1 MAEGF
6 MDTSV
11 RGLRAASED
20 NLIALYQRVSE
31 EVSRRSYL
39 RDCRARVMELV
50 EAYEQSVTF
59 VEAKDIKSLAQG
71 ATIGPGEILRIGQDF
86 YKNVSHAW
94 LDPFKAGPTNFV
106 AGWEKQAGG
115 VA

>member
-6 MDTSV
+6 MDTSE
-11 RGLRAASED
+11 RGLRFMKESD
-20 NLIALYQRVSE
+20 LFSLYSRVSE
-31 EVSRRSYL
+31 EVTRREYL
-39 RDCRARVMELV
+39 RDCHSKVKELV
-50 EAYEQSVTF
+50 EAYEHSVTN
-59 VEAKDIKSLAQG
+59 EAKDIKSLAQG

-86 YKNVSHAW
+86 YKNVAKAW
-94 LDPFKAGPTNFV
+94 LDPFKAGPTNFI